1 MKTLLAL
8 ISLLVISCS
17 SKGPRVIETADDL
30 SRPGWAS
37 TVMPS
42 FIKDGNIYF
51 VGHVEVDG
59 NASKSAALNMA
70 DEKTMSEPFR
80 ALADE
85 FLDQNQVGEELR
97 KEASVGQRVISATR
111 GYRPPM
117 PGLKIINRY
126 WELRQT
132 GEHGPLNLTAFSLV
146 EMPLADYEAAKA
158 AYLSRLA
165 GNSEVRKILSDVG
178 EKQRAKVLG
187 E

>member
-1 MKTLLAL
+1 MKHLLIAIGLL
-8 ISLLVISCS
+8 ISACS
-17 SKGPRVIETADDL
+17 STGTRIIETADDL

-42 FIKDGNIYF
+42 FTKDGKIYF
-51 VGHVEVDG
+51 VGHVEVSGDS
-59 NASKSAALNMA
+59 SKSAALNMS
-70 DEKTMSEPFR
+70 DEKTMSEPLR

-117 PGLKIINRY
+117 PGLKVVGRY

-132 GEHGPLNLTAFSLV
+132 GEYGPTNLTAFSLV
-146 EMPLADYEAAKA
+146 ELPLSDYESAKA

-165 GNSEVRKILSDVG
+165 GNSEVKKILADVG
-178 EKQRAKVLG
+178 EKQRRKIMG